1 MTRRGTIVGVA
12 LLAALALPAAAEA
25 RMIDLHLGANAGG
38 MFGWGTT
45 ANTQDMYRNAAGPGI
60 GVEGGLKLLVFDA
73 SVSVFQILKDGNSAT
88 LITGLVGVDVDL
100 PAGNTKL
107 PNGESVHIIHT
118 GAMFGVV
125 LGTNDIAMAPVT
137 NDQLAGKGFTSRY
150 RLAYEYFLNP
160 FMGVGVEGQFG
171 YHYLV
176 GPSGT
181 VNNSADHSSGYHIMA
196 LGSFIF
202 HLGR

>member
-1 MTRRGTIVGVA
+1 VTRRGAIAGAA
-12 LLAALALPAAAEA
+12 LVAALALPAAAEA
-25 RMIDLHLGANAGG
+25 RMIDLHMGANAGG

-45 ANTQDMYRNAAGPGI
+45 PNTQDMYRNAAGPGI

-73 SVSVFQILKDGNSAT
+73 SVGVFQILKEGNSAT

-107 PNGESVHIIHT
+107 QNGQSVHIIHT

-125 LGTNDIAMAPVT
+125 LGTNDIAMPPVM

-150 RLAYEYFLNP
+150 RL
-160 FMGVGVEGQFG
+160 
-171 YHYLV
+171 
-176 GPSGT
+176 
-181 VNNSADHSSGYHIMA
+181 SSRG
-196 LGSFIF
+196 
-202 HLGR
+202 GR